1 MKNERLRKMVLLAI
15 FAAIILVM
23 AFTPLGYLKIGAL
36 SLTLIPIPVAIGAVV
51 LGPLGGALLG
61 GVFGA
66 TSFAQCFGMDAFGT
80 LLMGLN
86 PWLTAL
92 LCLGSRILAGW
103 LAGLIS
109 QGLAK
114 QDTARSWSLFV
125 TGFCTAAFNTI
136 LFMSGLYFF
145 FAGNP
150 VFQEQFGTHNI
161 ITLFMA
167 MAGVNGLVE
176 ILACTL
182 VTPPIAK
189 ALLHVKSRM

>member
-23 AFTPLGYLKIGAL
+23 AFTPLGYLRIGTL

-51 LGPLGGALLG
+51 LGPSGGAVLG

-92 LCLGSRILAGW
+92 LCLGARILAGW
-103 LAGLIS
+103 LAGLVF
-109 QGLAK
+109 QALAK
-114 QDTARSWSLFV
+114 LDKAKVWSLFAG
-125 TGFCTAAFNTI
+125 GFCTAAFNTI

-150 VFQEQFGTHNI
+150 VFEEAYGSYNI
-161 ITLFMA
+161 LTLLVA
-167 MAGVNGLVE
+167 LAGVNGLVE

-189 ALLHVKSRM
+189 ALIHVKNRM